1 MSSMDRKENYQLFCQ
16 KARAYGVCDE
26 MSGDDNHKRVRMGK
40 AGNSR
45 ARFEVHLRKEYMLVF
60 YDEKD
65 RIGNNVFRV
74 GRADLPVTKINRNY
88 DLFSEIYP
96 EDYDDFLQLVCLKLG
111 RKQSDNL
118 RGINTPLKP
127 RDVIRS
133 NGGPVK
139 YVCGNCGK
147 AFMKSPRCPDCGQL
161 VKV

>member
-16 KARAYGVCDE
+16 KAKAYGVCDE

-40 AGNSR
+40 EGNSR
-45 ARFEVHLRKEYMLVF
+45 ARFEVHLRKDCMKIF

-65 RIGNNVFRV
+65 KIGKNVLRV
-74 GRADLPVTKINRNY
+74 GRADLPATNINPNY
-88 DLFSEIYP
+88 DLFSEVYP
-96 EDYDDFLQLVCLKLG
+96 EDYDDFLQLVSLKLG
-111 RKQSDNL
+111 RKKTDNL
-118 RGINTPLKP
+118 RGINTPLKL

-133 NGGPVK
+133 NDGTVK

-161 VKV
+161 VKE